1 MVIEDKLNDGLVDDL
16 GHDDDGDKNDD
27 SDVPPWQEL
36 ILRGDGDGV
45 LAVSGVPHDR
55 RGGRRGPEGRVVLVV
70 QVRQHHDHL
79 VGRFSVSAN
88 TSFPNWNGCDPNY
101 NGENFTWTS
110 CSATSCQMAETVLS
124 RGCCEMMKPFRL

>member
-16 GHDDDGDKNDD
+16 GHDDDGDKDDD

-79 VGRFSVSAN
+79 GGRFSVSAN
-88 TSFPNWNGCDPNY
+88 TSFPN
-101 NGENFTWTS
+101 
-110 CSATSCQMAETVLS
+110 
-124 RGCCEMMKPFRL
+124 

>member
-55 RGGRRGPEGRVVLVV
+55 SGG
-70 QVRQHHDHL
+70 
-79 VGRFSVSAN
+79 
-88 TSFPNWNGCDPNY
+88 
-101 NGENFTWTS
+101 
-110 CSATSCQMAETVLS
+110 
-124 RGCCEMMKPFRL
+124 

>member
-16 GHDDDGDKNDD
+16 GHDDDGDKDD

-45 LAVSGVPHDR
+45 LAVPRVPHDR

-70 QVRQHHDHL
+70 QVGQHHDHL
-79 VGRFSVSAN
+79 
-88 TSFPNWNGCDPNY
+88 
-101 NGENFTWTS
+101 GETT
-110 CSATSCQMAETVLS
+110 
-124 RGCCEMMKPFRL
+124 FRKKGEI

>member
-16 GHDDDGDKNDD
+16 GHDDDGDKDDD

-55 RGGRRGPEGRVVLVV
+55 SGGRRGPEGRVVLVV
-70 QVRQHHDHL
+70 QVRQHHDYL
-79 VGRFSVSAN
+79 VGRFSVLSN
-88 TSFPNWNGCDPNY
+88 TSFSQLEW
-101 NGENFTWTS
+101 
-110 CSATSCQMAETVLS
+110 M
-124 RGCCEMMKPFRL
+124 

>member
-16 GHDDDGDKNDD
+16 GHDDDGDKDDD

-45 LAVSGVPHDR
+45 LAVPRVPHDR

-79 VGRFSVSAN
+79 GGRFSVSAN
-88 TSFPNWNGCDPNY
+88 TSFPNGMDVIKIIT
-101 NGENFTWTS
+101 ENMS
-110 CSATSCQMAETVLS
+110 P
-124 RGCCEMMKPFRL
+124 GRLAQPQAAKWRKQCFQEDAGR

>member
-16 GHDDDGDKNDD
+16 GHDDDGDKDDD

-55 RGGRRGPEGRVVLVV
+55 SGGGGGPEGRVVLVV
-70 QVRQHHDHL
+70 QVRQHHYHL
-79 VGRFSVSAN
+79 GGRFSVLAY
-88 TSFPNWNGCDPNY
+88 TSFPN
-101 NGENFTWTS
+101 
-110 CSATSCQMAETVLS
+110 
-124 RGCCEMMKPFRL
+124 